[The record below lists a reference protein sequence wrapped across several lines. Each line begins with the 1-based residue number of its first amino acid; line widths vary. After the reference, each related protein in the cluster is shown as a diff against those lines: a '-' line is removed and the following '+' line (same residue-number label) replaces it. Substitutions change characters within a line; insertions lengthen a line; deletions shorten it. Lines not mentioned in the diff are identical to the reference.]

1 MTSNKDFSYL
11 SLLFIN
17 FFFNEITSHKLFS
30 VHHTMNKGEGGEIQ
44 RSQVNPRP
52 SQKKK
57 RKKTEENKTNLVIP
71 RINLHQ
77 KQTCW
82 FGLLLFCPMKKHVMI
97 PSLPSFTQR
106 D

>member
-30 VHHTMNKGEGGEIQ
+30 VHHTMNKGEGSEIQ

-52 SQKKK
+52 SLKKKKKKKKQKK
-57 RKKTEENKTNLVIP
+57 T
-71 RINLHQ
+71 
-77 KQTCW
+77 KQTW
-82 FGLLLFCPMKKHVMI
+82 
-97 PSLPSFTQR
+97 
-106 D
+106 